1 MAIKLTF
8 NENINV
14 SAQVGD
20 VIYANTTSNEIGVI
34 NEIDGN
40 TIVIDNT
47 SNVNEGDFIMFRKNN
62 KINLSGLNGYF
73 AEAIFET
80 SSVNKKELFST
91 SSEITPSSK

>member
-20 VIYANTTSNEIGVI
+20 VIYANTTSNEIGII

-47 SNVNEGDFIMFRKNN
+47 SNINEGDFIMFRKNN

-80 SSVNKKELFST
+80 SSANKKELFST